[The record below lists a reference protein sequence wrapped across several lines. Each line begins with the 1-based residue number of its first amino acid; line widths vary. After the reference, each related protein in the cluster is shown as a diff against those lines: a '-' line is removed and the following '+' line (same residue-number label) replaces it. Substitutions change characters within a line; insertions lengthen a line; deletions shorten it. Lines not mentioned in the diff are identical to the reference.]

1 MSGVSYERGREEFMT
16 TDFGDQAIRCVIV
29 DDDRAVGE
37 LLAELVG
44 RDNVEVDTFTS
55 GRKAIESIAE
65 TPADIVITDLVMPE
79 VDGLEVLSHAKRRN
93 PDVVV
98 IIVTGHGTLESAIE
112 AIREG
117 AYDYIRKPFK
127 LQEMEICFNNAA
139 DKIRLVRENKHLLWK
154 LKEAYR
160 ELVKMEE
167 TGQAPD
173 VEEDS
178 EATGSMNFFATHLPG
193 LHLMESARDQT
204 NQYERLENLTKWKK
218 EGLLSEREF
227 ATLKNELLK
236 GIDDL
241 A

>member
-1 MSGVSYERGREEFMT
+1 MI
-16 TDFGDQAIRCVIV
+16 TDFGDQSIRCVIV
-29 DDDRAVGE
+29 DDDRAVGA

-44 RDNVEVDTFTS
+44 RDNVEVETFTDS
-55 GRKAIESIAE
+55 RKAIEVIGE
-65 TPADIVITDLVMPE
+65 NPADIVITDLMMPG
-79 VDGLEVLSHAKRRN
+79 VDGLEVLSRAKETN

-112 AIREG
+112 AIKEG
-117 AYDYIRKPFK
+117 AYNYIRKPFK

-160 ELVKMEE
+160 DLVKQDE
-167 TGQAPD
+167 TQESSTLRD
-173 VEEDS
+173 DS
-178 EATGSMNFFATHLPG
+178 EPIENSGSINFFATHLPG

-204 NQYERLENLTKWKK
+204 NQYERLENLTRWRK
-218 EGLLSEREF
+218 EGLLSEKEF
-227 ATLKNELLK
+227 VALKSEILK
-236 GIDDL
+236 GIDEH